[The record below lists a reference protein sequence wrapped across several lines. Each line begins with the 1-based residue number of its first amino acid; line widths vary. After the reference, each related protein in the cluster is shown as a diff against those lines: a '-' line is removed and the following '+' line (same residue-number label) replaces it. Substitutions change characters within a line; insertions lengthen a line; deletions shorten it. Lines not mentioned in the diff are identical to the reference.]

1 MAAVDVERRGAVVR
15 IRINRPERR
24 NAYDFGMARTMLAAV
39 EDAVDANAVV
49 LTGTGGSFCA
59 GGALDRLDDPDPAEL
74 RAMFTA
80 SLRLV
85 NAIRACPR
93 PVIAAVD
100 GAAAGGGNELVVAC
114 DFAIATRRS
123 TFGQTGPKVGSAGVL
138 GATNMLAVQIGEKR
152 AKEMA
157 MLCRRYTADQALALG
172 LVNEVVDDDALDAA
186 VERWLAE
193 IHRLSPRYLE
203 IAKISSN
210 QWWHQSAD
218 NMNSGLG
225 MLLQA
230 IGSDDMREGAR
241 AFLEKRAPDFRGPRD
256 RVAATHGPAR
266 PVQPEQS
273 VQPAPAAQDTHTTPP
288 AHAAPPAH
296 PGAHGR
302 ADEGDDQ

>member
-1 MAAVDVERRGAVVR
+1 MAAVEVERRGPAVW
-15 IRINRPERR
+15 IRINRPDRR
-24 NAYDFGMARTMLAAV
+24 NAYDFDMARTMTTALEEAA
-39 EDAVDANAVV
+39 DADAVV
-49 LTGTGGSFCA
+49 LTGAGGSFCA
-59 GGALDRLDDPDPAEL
+59 GGALDRLGAPDPTEL

-93 PVIAAVD
+93 PVLAAVD

-114 DFAIATRRS
+114 DFAVATRRS

-138 GATNMLAVQIGEKR
+138 GATNLLAVQIGEKR

-157 MLCRRYTADQALALG
+157 MMCRRYTAAQACALG
-172 LVNEVVDDDALDAA
+172 LVNEVVEDDALDDA
-186 VERWLAE
+186 VRRWLAE
-193 IHRLSPRYLE
+193 IHELSPRYLE

-230 IGSDDMREGAR
+230 IGSDDMREGAQ
-241 AFLEKRAPDFRGPRD
+241 AFLEKRIPVFRGDRD
-256 RVAATHGPAR
+256 RAAHEPPRATHQGTR
-266 PVQPEQS
+266 
-273 VQPAPAAQDTHTTPP
+273 D
-288 AHAAPPAH
+288 
-296 PGAHGR
+296 G
-302 ADEGDDQ
+302 ADEGGKQ